1 MFLKNYRYVSK
12 KQLKKENVELK
23 EALEKEEKATFE
35 DYFNKNTTISTNDGL
50 AINFKGT
57 ELVQIFAGSFWDLVK
72 DSDNYV
78 ICDLY
83 ASDGKSV
90 EVTVKKKG
98 KLSPQAKLRKV
109 EGILTK
115 LLEECVDESDIAL
128 EAYNYL
134 SREKELKQKY
144 AKK

>member
-1 MFLKNYRYVSK
+1 MFWKGYTSK
-12 KQLKKENVELK
+12 KQLKKENKELK

-35 DYFNKNTTISTNDGL
+35 DYFHKNTTISTNNGL
-50 AINFKGT
+50 SIDFKGT

-83 ASDGKSV
+83 DSAGKSV
-90 EVTVKKKG
+90 EVTIKKKG
-98 KLSPQAKLRKV
+98 KLSPQDKLRKV

-115 LLEECVDESDIAL
+115 LLDESTSESEIAF
-128 EAYNYL
+128 EAYDYL
-134 SREKELKQKY
+134 SREKELKQMYDNK
-144 AKK
+144 